1 MWTNYLS
8 LRVFS
13 GPARSNAKLLL
24 PPPDSPGLALR
35 LSLRSLVGGGAAN
48 KSADAPA
55 WYLELKLSPL
65 RPSLRLDPAD
75 CPRAH

>member
-1 MWTNYLS
+1 
-8 LRVFS
+8 
-13 GPARSNAKLLL
+13 
-24 PPPDSPGLALR
+24 
-35 LSLRSLVGGGAAN
+35 LVGGGAAN